1 MNLYTM
7 LGKPYYKLYMFRTDR
22 GDTAID
28 AHFNIHFI
36 YELDNIYAQA
46 GSDYYDVNLED
57 QAKVAIYA
65 YDTIGN
71 IADKYMPLE
80 ELIYDESDIAADV
93 PAMGSRG
100 GEEVR
105 QVVDLADRPQSTS
118 PLDVKMG

>member
-1 MNLYTM
+1 
-7 LGKPYYKLYMFRTDR
+7 
-22 GDTAID
+22 
-28 AHFNIHFI
+28 
-36 YELDNIYAQA
+36 
-46 GSDYYDVNLED
+46 VNLED